1 MICDSARRQLEQLRR
16 DTGSE
21 VYVVKIESPDSVV
34 ALVIPRDARGKEV
47 LNPEGTVRD
56 MEGLVERL
64 SSVSDDWG
72 QINVPVLALFT
83 RKEGEPELRVI
94 EGGDAA

>member
-1 MICDSARRQLEQLRR
+1 MICDSVRRQLEQLRR

-64 SSVSDDWG
+64 SSGSDDWG
-72 QINVPVLALFT
+72 QMTDSSASCPSVVA
-83 RKEGEPELRVI
+83 E
-94 EGGDAA
+94 